1 MNKNDLIKILEEQ
14 GQSAVAETVAEQVA
28 DNFSRASN
36 DVVGVICDA
45 LRTNK
50 DLIPSDAIKLM
61 NVMKKRDLKEIES
74 ILANATDK
82 SIEEIDSLLEVLAQ
96 DNDNFARALFEY
108 RGKEPTSYL
117 DDDMLKAI
125 LDESAKSMREDMINI
140 SRTSAI
146 TVAGNDIKMDKAYTK
161 IVNQGIFATQQG
173 YTDFNTAVRQ
183 VVRTMAANG
192 VRSVYF
198 SNGMKRRV
206 DSQARMNVLEGIKRF
221 NSAYRREKGKQYGA
235 DGVEIDLHFPCAP
248 DHLPYQGKQFSYEE
262 YEKLQNRLTRPIGSM
277 NCRHSDTPIILGI
290 SEPAYSQEEI
300 EEAKRE
306 SEKQVSYTDSRGVKR
321 TCSGYEATQV
331 QRRMETKIRRLKDQQ
346 SSLKRIGDDMG
357 AREVGKQVTRAKKE
371 YYRVSDEL
379 GLRARDNRL
388 GGAVRTLKAN
398 DKNDIM
404 KLEEALKKCKTGNE
418 VGQVASDYF
427 KHKKGCSIEDV
438 DFNNIDV
445 DAAKQM
451 TFKLDDLDNRFNSS
465 LRTIKSGDYGDEFNG
480 VCTPRNSSLNK
491 YIDNGFKS
499 NDLESD
505 IALNNRYLKNKKV
518 IKDDFNMFNRP
529 DGSGYADNPMVKEE
543 YAAIVTLVHEYGHS
557 LLPGKLNEVLAEK
570 GYVNPSLMTARKVY
584 NSYIRNLNNLKSEI
598 QKVRESFAGQEDGLR
613 KGIEAAKELQAEYD
627 ALCISKYST
636 ETLGEFIAEA
646 FCDYELSENPRE
658 YSKKVHDMLVK
669 MCGRGV
675 GND

>member
-45 LRTNK
+45 LRTNQ

-321 TCSGYEATQV
+321 TCTGYEATQV
-331 QRRMETKIRRLKDQQ
+331 QRRMETKIRGLKDQQ
-346 SSLKRIGDDMG
+346 SSLKRI
-357 AREVGKQVTRAKKE
+357 
-371 YYRVSDEL
+371 L
-379 GLRARDNRL
+379 
-388 GGAVRTLKAN
+388 
-398 DKNDIM
+398 I
-404 KLEEALKKCKTGNE
+404 
-418 VGQVASDYF
+418 
-427 KHKKGCSIEDV
+427 
-438 DFNNIDV
+438 
-445 DAAKQM
+445 
-451 TFKLDDLDNRFNSS
+451 
-465 LRTIKSGDYGDEFNG
+465 
-480 VCTPRNSSLNK
+480 
-491 YIDNGFKS
+491 
-499 NDLESD
+499 
-505 IALNNRYLKNKKV
+505 
-518 IKDDFNMFNRP
+518 
-529 DGSGYADNPMVKEE
+529 
-543 YAAIVTLVHEYGHS
+543 
-557 LLPGKLNEVLAEK
+557 
-570 GYVNPSLMTARKVY
+570 
-584 NSYIRNLNNLKSEI
+584 
-598 QKVRESFAGQEDGLR
+598 
-613 KGIEAAKELQAEYD
+613 
-627 ALCISKYST
+627 ISK
-636 ETLGEFIAEA
+636 
-646 FCDYELSENPRE
+646 
-658 YSKKVHDMLVK
+658 
-669 MCGRGV
+669 
-675 GND
+675 